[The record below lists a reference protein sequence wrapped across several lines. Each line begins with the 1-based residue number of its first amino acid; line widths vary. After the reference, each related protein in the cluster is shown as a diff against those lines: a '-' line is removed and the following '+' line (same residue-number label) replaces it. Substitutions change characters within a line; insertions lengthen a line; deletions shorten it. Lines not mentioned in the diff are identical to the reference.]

1 MECITKNPFRILG
14 LYADATERDLQRN
27 RAKVTAYLN
36 SQKETQFEQDFPFL
50 SPLMRSTETIEEATS
65 ALESD
70 DDRLKHSLFWF
81 IKGNHIDETALEN
94 LKAGSYTKTVAIWE
108 KVVANEDQWQHHY
121 SAVNNLST
129 LKIILSVQ
137 ADSFDRDYLLQGV
150 SLKLRFIDS
159 NVFSLFVEKTVGT
172 RYNPEPDKTCMLFAE
187 CLLNGLAPHL
197 EQRQLHGLDILTMF
211 EAAPANIRSNV
222 RNRLSEQPIQRL
234 SILLEE
240 NKRNRKLDATLG
252 EQHANNLVNKGKT
265 YISEIKKLFG
275 TGDIQYQTLAD
286 KFAGELLQ
294 TAIDYFH
301 AFEDSEETDPTIIAL
316 PLMQK
321 AKSYAYGSLIKQ
333 RIDKNISDL
342 QEWQD
347 EKPEREKY
355 NKISESAGK
364 LMKLLESFQNK
375 PPKVIT
381 ALSFATQSKDLL
393 VTIRDK
399 IGRSDDLYI
408 KMSSTIVNNALGMA
422 IAAYNSAQEKINNPY
437 LAIAQGSSTSLVDEI
452 TDSGKISSLIRLLG
466 EFDTDG
472 ETRQRLELNRSII
485 SNNSR
490 SVSQRTVPST
500 QSSPDL
506 SWLWWIIGIVVF
518 LVIIGQCGG

>member
-1 MECITKNPFRILG
+1 MECITNNPFRILG

-27 RAKVTAYLN
+27 RAKISAYLDA
-36 SQKETQFEQDFPFL
+36 QKEIQFEQDFYFL
-50 SPLMRSTETIEEATS
+50 HPIQRSTEAITNAIS

-70 DDRLKHSLFWF
+70 AEKLIHSLFWF
-81 IKGNHIDETALEN
+81 VRGSHVDETAINN
-94 LKAGSYTKTVAIWE
+94 LIAGYEEKAIEIWE
-108 KVVANEDQWQHHY
+108 KVAGNEDQWHHHY
-121 SAVNNLST
+121 TAVNNLST
-129 LKIILSVQ
+129 FKLAKSVQ
-137 ADSFDRDYLLQGV
+137 TDNLDREAL
-150 SLKLRFIDS
+150 SEAINLKLKLIGS
-159 NVFSLFVEKTVGT
+159 SSFSQFSDTTVGT
-172 RYNPEPDKTCMLFAE
+172 RYTPAQDDTLIRFTDQ
-187 CLLNGLAPHL
+187 LLNGLEPYF
-197 EQRQLHGLDILTMF
+197 ERDKVECSDVLTMF
-211 EAAPANIRSNV
+211 SNGSNV
-222 RNRLSEQPIQRL
+222 VVGKVRDRLAKKPLQRL
-234 SILLEE
+234 NNLLIA
-240 NKRNRKLDATLG
+240 NKKNRKEDATQG
-252 EQHANNLVNKGKT
+252 QRHANSLIRRGKEDIT
-265 YISEIKKLFG
+265 YLKKLLG
-275 TGDIQYQTLAD
+275 VNDIQYQTIAD
-286 KFAGELLQ
+286 KFAGEILQ

-342 QEWQD
+342 QEWHD

-452 TDSGKISSLIRLLG
+452 TDSGKISSLIRLLC

-490 SVSQRTVPST
+490 SVIQRTALST
-500 QSSPDL
+500 QSSTDL